1 MLKKID
7 AYPVGRVVLC
17 RWDFLSRRAMRPP
30 EEGSDGAPV
39 VEGVEEWAQAPN
51 ARTQVAASRA
61 DDRVLMDMWHLL
73 RMIGGV
79 ERCRIDVS

>member
-1 MLKKID
+1 MPASAAAKMMPD
-7 AYPVGRVVLC
+7 MGAVAGSWEAVG
-17 RWDFLSRRAMRPP
+17 PP

-51 ARTQVAASRA
+51 ARTQVAVSRA

>member
-1 MLKKID
+1 MG
-7 AYPVGRVVLC
+7 AVAGSWEAVG
-17 RWDFLSRRAMRPP
+17 PP
-30 EEGSDGAPV
+30 EEGSDGTPV

-73 RMIGGV
+73 RMIGG
-79 ERCRIDVS
+79 CRTLQDRGELINKASLRR